1 MIENHWWQLYRAAV
15 FEIDANNR
23 LDRVR
28 AAEDAIRSRASLGS
42 QISSEER
49 IEIQDAMCASLALR
63 REFAQCSVDKIKCHG
78 NA

>member
-1 MIENHWWQLYRAAV
+1 MIDNNWWKLYRAAV
-15 FEIDANNR
+15 FEIDANER

-42 QISSEER
+42 QVSSEER
-49 IEIQDAMCASLALR
+49 IEIQDAMCALLALR
-63 REFAQCSVDKIKCHG
+63 REFAQRPVDKIKCHG